1 VPGAELSKRLF
12 DRAVDEPVDKPPR
25 DVSSYREFM
34 PYGMTAVR
42 RESFGRNGLNPIKI
56 DVQQHY

>member
-1 VPGAELSKRLF
+1 VPGAELSSACSIGLSTSRSISHH
-12 DRAVDEPVDKPPR
+12 